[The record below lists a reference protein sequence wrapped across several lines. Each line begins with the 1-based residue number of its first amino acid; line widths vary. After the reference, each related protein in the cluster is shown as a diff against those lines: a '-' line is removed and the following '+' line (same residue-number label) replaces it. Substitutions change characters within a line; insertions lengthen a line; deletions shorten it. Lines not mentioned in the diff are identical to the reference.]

1 MPEVTAGSIF
11 DLFFFSFSK
20 YSKETL
26 QLMVSDAKRT
36 KNTAI
41 IVRKARTGTQCLS
54 CPWWTWPGHCSEN
67 FEQSHLRS
75 LPKLS
80 KISIERQN
88 FSLLQKRQ
96 FKDLFLV
103 KQRFPLVPIW
113 EHWMQPLVTEV
124 QLYGIRKP
132 TVSQNSVH
140 GMTHTGIIFRIF
152 IFFSSD
158 FNQFSWRN
166 KEKWQH
172 IWSCSRESSMHFYFF
187 YIF

>member
-11 DLFFFSFSK
+11 DLFFSLFFSK

-41 IVRKARTGTQCLS
+41 IVRKASTGTQCLS
-54 CPWWTWPGHCSEN
+54 CSWWTWPGHCSEN
-67 FEQSHLRS
+67 FEQGHLRS

-103 KQRFPLVPIW
+103 KQRYHLCLF
-113 EHWMQPLVTEV
+113 E
-124 QLYGIRKP
+124 
-132 TVSQNSVH
+132 NSGCCH
-140 GMTHTGIIFRIF
+140 
-152 IFFSSD
+152 S
-158 FNQFSWRN
+158 
-166 KEKWQH
+166 
-172 IWSCSRESSMHFYFF
+172 
-187 YIF
+187 